1 MTGSARAVAVG
12 SLAVLLA
19 GCGALIDRAT
29 SNFAA
34 DLEQAV
40 LNYDT
45 PVVVERGLPTF
56 LLILE
61 ARREARPDSAD
72 LLVDLASLTGTYA
85 SLFVDDG
92 DSARRLARRALD
104 YAERAA
110 CVDDTPLCG
119 ASDRPFE
126 AFERAVTGVQPAD
139 VAIAYALGTA
149 WVTWIA
155 SAADDYG
162 ALADLPR
169 AELLLERVAELD
181 RDHDDG
187 AVWLYLAVLNS
198 QRPPAAG
205 GRPELAAEYYARAR
219 ELSDGRNLMINVF
232 MADEYARLVFDRE
245 LYVEL
250 LEEVL
255 AADPEQPGYVLA
267 NRIAQARARELLA
280 RTDDIFF

>member
-1 MTGSARAVAVG
+1 MRRM
-12 SLAVLLA
+12 LVLLTFVLPLA

-34 DLEQAV
+34 DLERAV
-40 LNYDT
+40 VNYDA
-45 PVVVERGLPTF
+45 PLVVERGLPTF

-61 ARREARPDSAD
+61 ARRQADPDSAD
-72 LLVDLASLTGTYA
+72 LLVDLSSLTSTYA
-85 SLFVDDG
+85 GLFVEDP

-104 YAERAA
+104 HAERAA
-110 CVDDTPLCG
+110 CIEDLALCG
-119 ASDRPFE
+119 VSGEPFP
-126 AFERAVTGVQPAD
+126 AFEQAVTELQPGD
-139 VAIAYALGTA
+139 VEIAYALGTA

-155 SAADDYG
+155 SATTDYS

-205 GRPELAAEYYARAR
+205 GRPDLAAEYFRRAR
-219 ELSDGRNLMINVF
+219 EISRGRNLMINVF
-232 MADEYARLVFDRE
+232 MADEYARLMFDRE
-245 LYVEL
+245 LFVEL
-250 LEEVL
+250 FATADRDEGIDAFLEDRE
-255 AADPEQPGYVLA
+255 PEWQG
-267 NRIAQARARELLA
+267 E
-280 RTDDIFF
+280 